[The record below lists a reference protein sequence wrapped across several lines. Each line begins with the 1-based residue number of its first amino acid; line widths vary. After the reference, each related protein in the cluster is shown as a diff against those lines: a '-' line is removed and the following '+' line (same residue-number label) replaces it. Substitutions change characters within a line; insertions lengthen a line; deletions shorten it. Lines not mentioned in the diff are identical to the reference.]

1 MITTSLHDTQ
11 EYRVGSLPQEP
22 SHAHR
27 RMRKGTFRPYRQIFL
42 QVRGEYWKRRRI
54 KLVNHIVANLYH
66 DWPGNGLV
74 VVIGTEPGL
83 MVGEPAHPGLGLVLL
98 GQREDEGLTKE
109 VVQEDRNSQQIVDR
123 TEFGKSPKPKL
134 TQPTKKSSLV
144 SSLWRLLFMFMVSSV
159 TFPICTVSGGGGAGD
174 DVDKAVKD
182 TEYNAAMEEKERIS
196 KESKPGEDNEDIT
209 STEGVLLDDYSALP
223 SAYFLTDSL
232 KELEICFSLPMP
244 PAYFLKDPLV
254 SQVHVGYAM
263 LDPLQEKLEVC
274 FCLPIPP
281 AHSLTDLL
289 PVVSSVVGPDEGGVI
304 ATLPVPILVKA
315 FI

>member
-1 MITTSLHDTQ
+1 
-11 EYRVGSLPQEP
+11 
-22 SHAHR
+22 
-27 RMRKGTFRPYRQIFL
+27 MRKGTFRPYRQIFL
-42 QVRGEYWKRRRI
+42 QVRGEFWKRRRI
-54 KLVNHIVANLYH
+54 KLVKNIVANLYH
-66 DWPGNGLV
+66 DWPVV

-144 SSLWRLLFMFMVSSV
+144 S
-159 TFPICTVSGGGGAGD
+159 
-174 DVDKAVKD
+174 
-182 TEYNAAMEEKERIS
+182 
-196 KESKPGEDNEDIT
+196 
-209 STEGVLLDDYSALP
+209 
-223 SAYFLTDSL
+223 FLTDSL
-232 KELEICFSLPMP
+232 IEVEICFSLPMI

-289 PVVSSVVGPDEGGVI
+289 PVVFSVVGPVEKGDRNTPCLHPRDSCLRRGAGNVLSILKGVN
-304 ATLPVPILVKA
+304 
-315 FI
+315 

>member
-1 MITTSLHDTQ
+1 MH
-11 EYRVGSLPQEP
+11 
-22 SHAHR
+22 
-27 RMRKGTFRPYRQIFL
+27 PYRQIFL

-54 KLVNHIVANLYH
+54 KLVKHIVANLNH
-66 DWPGNGLV
+66 DWLVV

-83 MVGEPAHPGLGLVLL
+83 MVGEPTHPGLGLILL

-109 VVQEDRNSQQIVDR
+109 VVQKDRNSRQIVDR

-144 SSLWRLLFMFMVSSV
+144 SSLWRLLLMFMVV
-159 TFPICTVSGGGGAGD
+159 
-174 DVDKAVKD
+174 
-182 TEYNAAMEEKERIS
+182 EEQGRIS
-196 KESKPGEDNEDIT
+196 KESK
-209 STEGVLLDDYSALP
+209 

-232 KELEICFSLPMP
+232 IALEICFNLPMIP
-244 PAYFLKDPLV
+244 VYFLKDPLV

-263 LDPLQEKLEVC
+263 LDPPQETLEVC

-289 PVVSSVVGPDEGGVI
+289 PVVFSVVGPDEKGDRNTPCLHPGDSCLQGG
-304 ATLPVPILVKA
+304 AWHGLCN
-315 FI
+315 